1 MTPTPLTSG
10 ISPALQTP
18 PELAAQHKLHKA
30 AQAFEGILID
40 TLWSGFEDDP
50 LGADKPSDPGAQSL
64 KGLGLQ
70 AMSNAL
76 AARGGL
82 GLGTMIE
89 RQLSP
94 HAGTENAAQAVE
106 SLKPLPAFADK
117 LGVARLPG
125 LAATENQR

>member
-1 MTPTPLTSG
+1 MSSTALTTG
-10 ISPALQTP
+10 ISPALQAP

-40 TLWSGFEDDP
+40 TLWSGFADDP
-50 LGADKPSDPGAQSL
+50 LAADHPSDPGAQSL

-82 GLGTMIE
+82 GLGAMIE

-94 HAGTENAAQAVE
+94 KTGAESAAPAVE